1 MAALCSALCCGA
13 LRICLESFPLKFF
26 EVFGGA
32 SKTLNFIREKMEND
46 IIFSV
51 NNGNTLNCV
60 QSLTCEEQGV
70 VVEVTGKVMGKMTG
84 CSGCSVRGDRNSCAC
99 SV

>member
-13 LRICLESFPLKFF
+13 LRICLKSFSLKFF

-32 SKTLNFIREKMEND
+32 SKTLNFIRERMEND
-46 IIFSV
+46 VIFSV

-60 QSLTCEEQGV
+60 QSLTREEQGV
-70 VVEVTGKVMGKMTG
+70 VVEVTGKRMG
-84 CSGCSVRGDRNSCAC
+84 CSGCSVRRDWNSCAC